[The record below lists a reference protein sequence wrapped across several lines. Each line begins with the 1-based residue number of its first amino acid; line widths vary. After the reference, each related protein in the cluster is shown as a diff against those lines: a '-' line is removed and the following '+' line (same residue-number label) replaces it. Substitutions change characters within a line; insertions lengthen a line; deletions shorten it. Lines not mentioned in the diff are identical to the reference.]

1 MRMEAVL
8 PVALNVYHDSCQT
21 VSPKKKYIW
30 NLIYIIYYYYIFVL
44 FTIFLFLSQW
54 FCIRNTVMLLS
65 TERFRDSRGQSQ
77 ELMKK
82 EGTLCPLATSPHP
95 AHSAHHE
102 APPFPFGRTFL
113 MFDPVDNSTT
123 LAMKSVNCRRWLHI
137 QKVCFDLFFINQQI
151 LLKKKQLILSW
162 LVFSFQ
168 AKFELVTSEASYI
181 RSLSIAVDH
190 FMTSPELCECLG
202 MQERQ
207 WLFSKLPDVKE
218 VSERWI
224 KMKSKYNFCYFWK
237 SEPSAERCFSLSPFQ
252 FSLCP

>member
-137 QKVCFDLFFINQQI
+137 QKVCFDLFFYQPANFAEKETINFI
-151 LLKKKQLILSW
+151 LTCFLISGQVWVGDIRGLIHTQLVYCSW
-162 LVFSFQ
+162 PFYDISWAVWVSWD
-168 AKFELVTSEASYI
+168 AGEAVAFLQTAWCE
-181 RSLSIAVDH
+181 RS
-190 FMTSPELCECLG
+190 
-202 MQERQ
+202 Q
-207 WLFSKLPDVKE
+207 WE
-218 VSERWI
+218 VNKDE
-224 KMKSKYNFCYFWK
+224 
-237 SEPSAERCFSLSPFQ
+237 E
-252 FSLCP
+252 